1 MTQSRRTE
9 DQHRSAKPAGFVY
22 ATLGVVSALAVFVLT
37 YFSEIWTGTSWVW
50 LVMVGVQVLT
60 YAVVTKRAFRL
71 AFAITT
77 GVAYVAVAVAFAAI
91 VYAFSSYPS

>member
-1 MTQSRRTE
+1 MTKSRRTE
-9 DQHRSAKPAGFVY
+9 DRYRPAEPAGFAY
-22 ATLGVVSALAVFVLT
+22 GTLGIVSAFGVFVLT
-37 YFSEIWTGTSWVW
+37 YYSEIWTGTSWVW

-77 GVAYVAVAVAFAAI
+77 VVAYVAVAVAFAAI